1 MANADACSIPAA
13 APTPSEMPRGD
24 YWQGLIDECH
34 RSGLSQ
40 AAFCR
45 AHGIARR
52 SLNFWKRKLSGGAGD
67 GASAVSDP
75 AGAQRPPAFVP
86 VQVVSTRRPHDTAT
100 LGSPPVWEGEIEIV
114 LASGRLVRV
123 RGRVD
128 GEWLRQVIGMAEATR
143 G

>member
-1 MANADACSIPAA
+1 MANADARPIPVAA
-13 APTPSEMPRGD
+13 APPTLPEMPRRD
-24 YWQGLIDECH
+24 YWQGLIDEYH

-45 AHGIARR
+45 GHGIARR

-67 GASAVSDP
+67 DACAVSS
-75 AGAQRPPAFVP
+75 PAFVP
-86 VQVVSTRRPHDTAT
+86 VQVVSTGRPHDAAT
-100 LGSPPVWEGEIEIV
+100 LGSPPLWEGEIEIV

-128 GEWLRQVIGMAEATR
+128 VEWLRQVIGMAEAAR
-143 G
+143 C